1 VSAIDLRSDVM
12 TLPTEGMLRAMTTA
26 PLGDEQEREDPTVL
40 RLEEELVELFGQEAA
55 VFVPS
60 ATMANQL
67 ALLCQVQRGQEVLG
81 ERNSHVFRYE
91 AGGPAFLAGAVVTGL
106 TGNAGVF
113 TGDDVRGVAQP
124 GDSEHR
130 PRTAMVVVED
140 THNVSGA
147 RIWPTASLDELYDT
161 CAELGLAVHI
171 DGARVFNAAVAQ
183 EVPVARVTGR
193 AASVAVCFSKGL
205 GCPAGAALVG
215 RAEALAPAR
224 RLRQMLGGSLR
235 QAGVLA
241 GAARYALAHHV
252 DRLAEDHANARELA
266 GRLAAAGLPVDTGA
280 VDTNFVFLDL
290 SGTGLSRDEAR
301 DHLAREGVLWSN
313 AHHPGVLRAV
323 THLNVGAADIATAA
337 DRTIR
342 AVRTARGA

>member
-1 VSAIDLRSDVM
+1 MTSIDLRSDVM
-12 TLPTEGMLRAMTTA
+12 TLPTQGMLRAMTNA

-40 RLEEELVELFGQEAA
+40 RLEEELVELLGQEAA

-67 ALLCQVQRGQEVLG
+67 ALLCQVQRGQEILG
-81 ERNSHVFRYE
+81 EQHSHMFRYE

-106 TGNAGVF
+106 AGDAGVF
-113 TGDDVRGVAQP
+113 TGDDVRRIAQVS
-124 GDSEHR
+124 DSEHR
-130 PRTAMVVVED
+130 PRTAMAVVED

-147 RIWPTASLDELYDT
+147 RVWPLGALDELYDT
-161 CAELGLAVHI
+161 CAELRIAVHI

-183 EVPVARVTGR
+183 RVPVARITGR
-193 AASVAVCFSKGL
+193 AQTAAVCFSKGL

-215 RAEALAPAR
+215 RADVLAQAR

-252 DRLAEDHANARELA
+252 DRLAADHAHAREFA
-266 GRLAAAGLPVDTGA
+266 DRLAEAGLPVDTGA
-280 VDTNFVFLDL
+280 VETNFVFMDL
-290 SGTGLSRDEAR
+290 SATGLSRDAAR
-301 DHLAREGVLWSN
+301 ERLAQEGVLWSN

-323 THLNVGAADIATAA
+323 THLNIGAADIATAV

-342 AVRTARGA
+342 AIGAARGD